1 METMPSPSRPRRLPR
16 LNGFTLIE
24 LVVTMTII
32 SIAAAV
38 ALPAMLDLS
47 PGADAG
53 ALEPVR
59 ALLLEARLEAA
70 AAGGPVEVVIV
81 PTSGRYQIV
90 AHGASGVVTRS
101 GVVPLRGARTRA
113 SADRFRVVFNPVG
126 LGVGDTLAAEGVVL
140 RVAFGT
146 GDVIIE
152 R

>member
-1 METMPSPSRPRRLPR
+1 
-16 LNGFTLIE
+16 
-24 LVVTMTII
+24 
-32 SIAAAV
+32 
-38 ALPAMLDLS
+38 MLDLS
-47 PGADAG
+47 PGAGAG

-70 AAGGPVEVVIV
+70 AAGRPVEVVIV
-81 PTSGRYQIV
+81 PTSGRYRIV
-90 AHGASGVVTRS
+90 AHQASGVVTRS
-101 GVVPLRGARTRA
+101 GVVPLRGVRTRA

-146 GDVIIE
+146 GDVVIE